1 MATPQRPHGLSRRVG
16 LLVLTTGPNLREG
29 ASPGHVLGELV
40 ANIFQP
46 TGPLDWCVESVVNFG
61 KTFQPSGKGKS
72 VLPKMD
78 RLKRSLAA
86 NATGWR
92 TSASREL
99 TRSWDAVRTGL
110 SIEAHGPRPFSRRCA
125 ALRWSSGR
133 GGGSPSP
140 GCGLTSRAHGLP
152 SQSPRTPRRSR
163 RRLRSHHRTAGR
175 THSPPRQWA
184 PCGGGSS
191 ARGCIGAGGWRRPP
205 VTVQGV
211 LEWSWWRG
219 GSGDAVARS
228 RRWRRSRGGGG
239 GAITR
244 WWRW

>member
-1 MATPQRPHGLSRRVG
+1 MRVRVSAPQHGHGARTAWAVAPGRPPRAHD
-16 LLVLTTGPNLREG
+16 G
-29 ASPGHVLGELV
+29 AKLARGGKSWTRILAR

-125 ALRWSSGR
+125 ALRWSSGPD
-133 GGGSPSP
+133 GGSPSP

-184 PCGGGSS
+184 PCGGGGSS

-211 LEWSWWRG
+211 LEWSWRRG
-219 GSGDAVARS
+219 GSGWVGE
-228 RRWRRSRGGGG
+228 WVGG
-239 GAITR
+239 
-244 WWRW
+244 